1 MPEALAN
8 PFASPT
14 LSLASGQDPEPN
26 STSFLHSDRYQKP
39 PYKKEKKRTTTFSYR
54 FSQRERKKK
63 KKKNTFPDPR
73 NKQTNNRAQRNH
85 DHDDE
90 DDNCTLFAFGSPP
103 AIKP

>member
-54 FSQRERKKK
+54 FSQRERKKE
-63 KKKNTFPDPR
+63 KKNTFPDPR